1 VTSVLHRRT
10 TGQARAASRVE
21 EAAARAWNVLN
32 EGKPFTVVFGAGL
45 LLAMGAPPLGLVA
58 CVPLA
63 VAWWRHPWPLHLRI
77 GLWAVAAAVVAVA
90 GGLPAGAALAGLA
103 AYLVFT
109 VVLWGTVYYHLRLGA
124 SLGNWRRFWWLVLE
138 NPDPTSGN
146 FLEQAPKVAALLAVG
161 HAATTAASLPR
172 LWLAGVGAWGVGAVV
187 HRRLVTW
194 VPGWATGER
203 ASDRRPVDAGPAR
216 CGPPSRRTLLV
227 VIDGCRA
234 DRLAEARTPF
244 LDRLAAEGISYARCS
259 TVYPARTVT
268 GFSSMLTGA
277 PPVVHGMRSNFV
289 PRPRRR
295 SWASRGSA
303 SSKARRRSSA
313 WSKARRRSS
322 ASSKARRRSSASSKR
337 GVRCASIFDV
347 VPSSRLVGIAH
358 LVDAFG
364 GRVSTVTSVMPNDEI
379 DAALCRKALEV
390 VDAEDP
396 ELLVVQTLS
405 VDQTGHFR
413 GSYHDEYLAHVE
425 STDGELE
432 RLVDALAQRWG
443 GLDGV
448 TIGVLSDHGQGRG
461 IGGHGHWTP
470 TERWV
475 PCIWWG
481 HGVPSAVVRDEV
493 TIMDV
498 APTLAH
504 RLGVSAPSRSVGR
517 CLLCD
522 GDGDGERDDDD
533 VDGPVVV
540 VLPVHDEAATVA
552 DVIGRVP
559 ATVCGRAVVVV
570 VVDDGSTDGSGDL
583 AVAAGAKVV
592 AHDRNRGLGAA
603 VRTGFAEARRLD
615 AAAVAFLDADGEY
628 DPAALEGLVAPVLD
642 GDADYVVGNR
652 FGGGDAARPVDMR
665 WHRRA
670 GNVVLTA
677 LASLVVRR
685 RLADA
690 QSGFRV
696 LGAHALRH
704 AEVGH
709 DYNYAQV
716 LTISLLRKGFRYAE
730 VPIGYARRRHGRSFV
745 KLGRYLANVLPAM
758 ARAARTR

>member
-1 VTSVLHRRT
+1 V
-10 TGQARAASRVE
+10 
-21 EAAARAWNVLN
+21 AARAWNVLN
-32 EGKPFTVVFGAGL
+32 EGKPFTVVFGAA
-45 LLAMGAPPLGLVA
+45 LLAVTGAPAAGMVA

-63 VAWWRHPWPLHLRI
+63 VAWWRHPWPLHLRA
-77 GLWAVAAAVVAVA
+77 GLWAVAAAIVAVA
-90 GGLPAGAALAGLA
+90 GGLPVPAALVGLS

-109 VVLWGTVYYHLRLGA
+109 IVLWGTVYYHLRLGA

-146 FLEQAPKVAALLAVG
+146 FLEQVPKVAALLAVG
-161 HAATTAASLPR
+161 HSSGSLPL
-172 LWLAGVGAWGVGAVV
+172 LWLAGAMAWAAGAVV
-187 HRRLVTW
+187 HRRFVTW

-203 ASDRRPVDAGPAR
+203 AVDRRPVDAGAAR
-216 CGPPSRRTLLV
+216 CGPPSRKTLLI

-234 DRLAEARTPF
+234 DRLAEAHTPF
-244 LDRLAAEGISYARCS
+244 LDRLAREGLSYARCS

-289 PRPRRR
+289 PRL
-295 SWASRGSA
+295 
-303 SSKARRRSSA
+303 
-313 WSKARRRSS
+313 
-322 ASSKARRRSSASSKR
+322 
-337 GVRCASIFDV
+337 GVRCESIFDV
-347 VPSSRLVGIAH
+347 VPSSRMVGIAH

-364 GRVSTVTSVMPNDEI
+364 DRVATVTSVMPNDEI

-396 ELLVVQTLS
+396 DLLVVQTLS

-413 GSYHDEYLAHVE
+413 GSYHDEYLAHIE
-425 STDGELE
+425 STDRELE
-432 RLVDALAQRWG
+432 RLVAALAERWG

-481 HGVPSAVVRDEV
+481 HGVPGAPLPGRDEV

-504 RLGVSAPSRSVGR
+504 RAGLRAPLRSVGR
-517 CLLCD
+517 CLLC
-522 GDGDGERDDDD
+522 EAAPAAAQR
-533 VDGPVVV
+533 GPVVV
-540 VLPVHDEAATVA
+540 VLPVHDEADTVA
-552 DVIGRVP
+552 SVVARVP
-559 ATVCGRAVVVV
+559 RAIAGDVPVEVV
-570 VVDDGSTDGSGDL
+570 VVDDASRDGSGDL
-583 AVAAGAKVV
+583 ALAAGAKVV
-592 AHDRNRGLGAA
+592 CHDRNRGLGAA
-603 VRTGFAEARRLD
+603 VRTGFDEARRLG
-615 AAAVAFLDADGEY
+615 ARAVAFLDADGEY
-628 DPAALEGLVAPVLD
+628 DPAELEALARPVLD

-652 FGGGDAARPVDMR
+652 FAGAGAPDMLL
-665 WHRRA
+665 HRRA
-670 GNVVLTA
+670 GNRVLTV
-677 LASLVVRR
+677 LTSLVARR
-685 RLADA
+685 RLSDA

-696 LGAHALRH
+696 VGAHALRH
-704 AEVGH
+704 AEILH

-716 LTISLLRKGFRYAE
+716 LTIGLLRKGFRYAE

-745 KLGRYLANVLPAM
+745 KLGRYLAHVLPAM
-758 ARAARTR
+758 TRAARTR